1 MKKILAHYPSVY
13 YQVLLLF
20 VLGEIVFTFCS
31 LDLSPLFELLDIS
44 APNNY
49 KPLTTITLFIVSG
62 ILVDKIRDFKK
73 VISLATI
80 LFVLG
85 FLLTAF
91 GFESFPILYLIGGIV
106 CNLAHC
112 IFVIICIFHV
122 GLLFPVANDWK
133 DMGFMLLLIFPFI
146 FEIGSNVL
154 KNAISHSSGSI
165 TGDDKLLIFF
175 FSIVIALIFYCLNK
189 FKDLGFKIEILEEED
204 TEDDLKEEKVVRNV
218 MIGCVLV
225 ALTFSF
231 ITKNL
236 PSLVNLEPYVNDFIY
251 FRNRLSL
258 IKFFVGA
265 FSLFIFWYAYFRSSK
280 YQSRHSKKMITI
292 SLLLLL
298 IGGLEYFVAAR
309 ESQLF
314 ELPCH
319 LIFYLIMTPILLS
332 VMTHINLDRNIGL
345 WLGVFF
351 AMPFAVDQL
360 KIFLYFQKMISDAL
374 PYIAVLLLVLFLLLF
389 RKNQKF
395 LEKELALNEPN
406 REEDDGEEG
415 VDILE
420 HFINK

>member
-1 MKKILAHYPSVY
+1 MKKILAQYPSVY

-20 VLGEIVFTFCS
+20 VLGEIVFTCCS
-31 LDLSPLFELLDIS
+31 FDLSPLFELLDIS

-62 ILVDKIRDFKK
+62 ILVDKIRDFRKG
-73 VISLATI
+73 IFLATI
-80 LFVLG
+80 LFAIG

-112 IFVIICIFHV
+112 IFVILCIFHV

-133 DMGFMLLLIFPFI
+133 DMGFMLLLLFPFL
-146 FEIGSNVL
+146 FEIVSNVA
-154 KNAISHSSGSI
+154 KNAISHSSNFI
-165 TGDDKLLIFF
+165 PDDTLLIIF
-175 FSIVIALIFYCLNK
+175 FSTIISLIFYCLNK
-189 FKDLGFKIEILEEED
+189 FKDLGFKIEIIEEED
-204 TEDDLKEEKVVRNV
+204 TEDDLQEEKVVRNV

-236 PSLVNLEPYVNDFIY
+236 PSLVNLEPSVNDFIY
-251 FRNRLSL
+251 FGNRLSL
-258 IKFFVGA
+258 IKFFVGS
-265 FSLFIFWYAYFRSSK
+265 FSLFIFWFAYFRSSK
-280 YQSRHSKKMITI
+280 YQSRHSNKIITI
-292 SLLLLL
+292 SLLLLA

-309 ESQLF
+309 ESRLF

-319 LIFYLIMTPILLS
+319 LIFYLILTPMLLS

-351 AMPFAVDQL
+351 AMPFVVDQVKTL
-360 KIFLYFQKMISDAL
+360 LYFQKTISEVF
-374 PYIAVLLLVLFLLLF
+374 PYVAVLLLALFLLSF
-389 RKNQKF
+389 RENRKF

-406 REEDDGEEG
+406 REEEDGDEG

-420 HFINK
+420 HFIDK